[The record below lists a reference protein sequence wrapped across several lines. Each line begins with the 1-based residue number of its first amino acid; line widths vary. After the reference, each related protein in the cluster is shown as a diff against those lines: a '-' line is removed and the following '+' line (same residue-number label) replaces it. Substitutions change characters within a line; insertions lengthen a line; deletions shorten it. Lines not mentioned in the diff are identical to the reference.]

1 MQDQRPRGRSESD
14 ASELL
19 VDGRLLGQSQDDGL
33 LPGWAA
39 AAVRGELTRDDD
51 PEDKTVSHRT
61 ASDTAVSSEPDASL
75 PAWARRAMADESLLL
90 TTTVQPPAD
99 QNTITSVDG
108 RIPVSR
114 ATWGPV
120 VPPAVRPQL
129 LSAADSNIGSA
140 SVAAADCVCS
150 ETSVHFDGK
159 DLNVLVDKPGI
170 GVFSGSSML
179 NAVMPNASSFVTK
192 PASLQ
197 DSDDKLADAPLL
209 SAADATCNLT
219 DVVLEEEPSGPESGK
234 VSEPRSG
241 KQVEQLQKQTA
252 YRHVSEESTETGEQR
267 HVCVIVDQHVGKET
281 VSVDERRYVKMV
293 ADQSVGSETSQVE
306 DRLHVGMSSS
316 ASAVAESQEMPEHAA
331 VKPVDGQHVS
341 RETVAENA
349 AKPCIRMRAERRT
362 VTESE
367 SSLSV
372 CSVSV

>member
-1 MQDQRPRGRSESD
+1 MQDPRPSGRNESD
-14 ASELL
+14 AGELL
-19 VDGRLLGQSQDDGL
+19 VDGRLLGQSQEDGL
-33 LPGWAA
+33 LPGWAV

-51 PEDKTVSHRT
+51 REDKTVSHRT

-90 TTTVQPPAD
+90 TTTD

-108 RIPVSR
+108 RIPASR

-129 LSAADSNIGSA
+129 LSAADSNIGSD
-140 SVAAADCVCS
+140 SVAAADGVCS
-150 ETSVHFDGK
+150 ETSVQFDGK
-159 DLNVLVDKPGI
+159 DFNVLVDKPGV
-170 GVFSGSSML
+170 GVFSGGSTSD
-179 NAVMPNASSFVTK
+179 AVMPNASWFVKK

-197 DSDDKLADAPLL
+197 DSDDKLADAALL
-209 SAADATCNLT
+209 SAADATCILT
-219 DVVLEEEPSGPESGK
+219 DVVFEEEPGGPESGK

-241 KQVEQLQKQTA
+241 KQVEQLQKQAA

-267 HVCVIVDQHVGKET
+267 HVCAIGDWHVGKET

-293 ADQSVGSETSQVE
+293 ADQSVGSETAQVE
-306 DRLHVGMSSS
+306 DRLHVGMSSL

-331 VKPVDGQHVS
+331 VKPVDGQHIS

-349 AKPCIRMRAERRT
+349 AKPCIRMHAERRT